1 MKTSRTASGLLLA
14 AAIALVAAAP
24 AVAEEAPLVPPENSA
39 VNQYTET
46 FPTAGGDKDAH
57 DHDGGNRTP
66 KKVLGEKNAN
76 KLEEHGAAGKAT
88 AELAAETAPLPVET
102 TIGTAPEATPPEA
115 EESDESGT
123 GAPVRGNGGNPPS
136 SGSGRDAAPAT
147 NTADTKVVVV
157 EAGGSSGLS
166 EVLGRATG
174 SPQGGMGIF
183 LPLLLLGTIF
193 WAIAYVARQRR
204 PLS

>member
-14 AAIALVAAAP
+14 ATIALLAAAP
-24 AVAEEAPLVPPENSA
+24 AAAEEALVPPENSA

-66 KKVLGEKNAN
+66 KKVLGHKNAK
-76 KLEEHGAAGKAT
+76 KLEEQGPAGKAT
-88 AELAAETAPLPVET
+88 AELAAETAPNSVDAPLEVE
-102 TIGTAPEATPPEA
+102 PEEA
-115 EESDESGT
+115 VTEVEESDESGA
-123 GAPVRGNGGNPPS
+123 GAPSRGDGGGNPGTES
-136 SGSGRDAAPAT
+136 RGTAPTANAT
-147 NTADTKVVVV
+147 PTRVIVAEPD
-157 EAGGSSGLS
+157 GSSGFA

-174 SPQGGMGIF
+174 SSQPGGMGIF
-183 LPLLLLGTIF
+183 LPLLILGTIF